1 MINLND
7 FFCMNITVNLKMP
20 FMERFF
26 LPKLHH
32 AGVLF
37 DQASDNV
44 VKNAQKQSQLKNGGC
59 KSLLEFMCSDSS
71 HGALSQKELRHE
83 VKTFLIAGHETT
95 ATLCTWAIY
104 CMTKYPSI
112 QQRLYDEVMEAHGPK
127 DKINVDT
134 CDKMEYME
142 CFLKEVLRL
151 YPPVGLTLRSA
162 SKNTTILG
170 DKIPA
175 NTKIVVP
182 TYLLHRHPKY
192 WTDPL
197 DFKPERWSK
206 TAEKDPK
213 FHHFAYIPFSAG
225 SRVCIGQRFSMY
237 EAKLILA
244 LLIREFEFIISPS
257 LEGKEL
263 RVSSFVT
270 IRSDP
275 PISIRAN
282 SRCG

>member
-1 MINLND
+1 
-7 FFCMNITVNLKMP
+7 
-20 FMERFF
+20 MERFF
-26 LPKLHH
+26 LPKLHD

-37 DQASDNV
+37 DKASDDV
-44 VKNAQKQSQLKNGGC
+44 VKNAQKRSQVDNGGFR
-59 KSLLEFMCSDSS
+59 SLLECMCSDSS
-71 HGALSQKELRHE
+71 HSALSPKELKHE

-112 QQRLYDEVMEAHGPK
+112 IQQRLYIEVMEAHGSQ
-127 DKINVDT
+127 DKMNVDS
-134 CDKMEYME
+134 CDKMEYMD

-151 YPPVGLTLRSA
+151 YPPVGITLRLT
-162 SKNTTILG
+162 SKNTNILG

-175 NTKIVVP
+175 NTKIVLP
-182 TYLLHRHPKY
+182 SYLLHRHPQY

-197 DFKPERWSK
+197 EFKPERWSK

-213 FHHFAYIPFSAG
+213 FHHFAYFPFSAG
-225 SRVCIGQRFSMY
+225 SRSCIGQRFSMY
-237 EAKLILA
+237 EAKIILA
-244 LLIREFEFIISPS
+244 MLIREFEFTLSPS
-257 LEGKEL
+257 LEGKKL

-270 IRSDP
+270 IRSNP